1 MSNEQ
6 ERFLTREMLLR
17 SSKRT
22 VEAKLEGF
30 DRPVLMRPLSG
41 AEVDAIARNQGLS
54 DFQRSAA
61 MIAASLVEPK
71 LTPEEVQGLDMG
83 LFAKL
88 SEKVVELSG
97 LEVRPF
103 RAEGLPWGQ

>member
-1 MSNEQ
+1 MNNRE
-6 ERFLTREMLLR
+6 EFLTKEMLLR
-17 SSKRT
+17 STRST
-22 VEAKLEGF
+22 IEVKLEGF
-30 DRPVLMRPLSG
+30 DLPLLMRPLSG
-41 AEVDAIARNQGLS
+41 AEVDAIARNSELN

-71 LTPEEVQGLDMG
+71 LAPEEVQQLDMG

-88 SEKVVELSG
+88 SDKTVEISG

-103 RAEGLPWGQ
+103 RAEGVRQR